1 MGQEPVLF
9 NLSIRDNVIY
19 GKPNATEEEI
29 IEALKS
35 ANAYDFIEEKMKEHG
50 LDTMVGSTG
59 G

>member
-1 MGQEPVLF
+1 MF
-9 NLSIRDNVIY
+9 NLSIRDNVLY

-29 IEALKS
+29 VEALKS
-35 ANAYDFIEEKMKEHG
+35 ANAYDFIKEKMKENG